1 MSIVVRRFRQQDAE
15 AVAALIRRNLLEV
28 NSRDYPSESIREM
41 ADSHDAQGVLRTA
54 SYAHMYVLTDGDEG
68 EIVGVGAISSF
79 WGSLTESILL
89 TIFVKPELHG
99 QGLGTRIVRTLESDE
114 LFLRAS
120 RIEIP
125 ASITGAPFY
134 EKMGYGYKN
143 GGVPDEEGFVR
154 MEKFR

>member
-1 MSIVVRRFRQQDAE
+1 MGIVVRRFRDADAE
-15 AVAALIRRNLLEV
+15 AVAALIQRNMLEV
-28 NSRDYPSESIREM
+28 NSRDYSPESIQAMVE
-41 ADSHDAQGVLRTA
+41 SHDAQGVLRTA

-99 QGLGTRIVRTLESDE
+99 QGLGTKIIQTLESDE

-120 RIEIP
+120 RVEIP
-125 ASITGAPFY
+125 ASITATHFY

-143 GGVPDEEGFVR
+143 GGIPDEEGFVR

>member
-1 MSIVVRRFRQQDAE
+1 MNATVRRFRQKDAE

-28 NSRDYPSESIREM
+28 NSRDYSPESIREITE
-41 ADSHDAQGVLRTA
+41 SHDAQGVLRTA
-54 SYAHMYVLTDGDEG
+54 SYAHMYVLTEGG

-79 WGSLTESILL
+79 WGSQTESILL

-99 QGLGTRIVRTLESDE
+99 QGLGTRIIRTLEGDE

-143 GGVPDEEGFVR
+143 GKAPDDEGFIR

>member
-1 MSIVVRRFRQQDAE
+1 MNATVRRFQQKDAE

-28 NSRDYPSESIREM
+28 NSRDYSPESIREI
-41 ADSHDAQGVLRTA
+41 AESHDAQGVLRTA
-54 SYAHMYVLTDGDEG
+54 SYAHMYVLTEG
-68 EIVGVGAISSF
+68 SEIVGVGAISSF
-79 WGSLTESILL
+79 WGSQTESILL

-99 QGLGTRIVRTLESDE
+99 QGLGTRIIRTLEGDE

-143 GGVPDEEGFVR
+143 GKAPDDEGFIR

>member
-1 MSIVVRRFRQQDAE
+1 MGIAVRRFRQEDAE
-15 AVAALIRRNLLEV
+15 AVAALIRRNMLEV
-28 NSRDYPSESIREM
+28 NSRDYSPESIQAMVE
-41 ADSHDAQGVLRTA
+41 SHDAQGVLRTA

-68 EIVGVGAISSF
+68 EIVGVGAISSY

-99 QGLGTRIVRTLESDE
+99 QGLGRRIIETLERDE

-143 GGVPDEEGFVR
+143 GRVLDDEGFIR

>member
-1 MSIVVRRFRQQDAE
+1 MNATVRRFQQKDAE

-28 NSRDYPSESIREM
+28 NSRDYSPESIREIVD
-41 ADSHDAQGVLRTA
+41 AHDAQGVLRTA
-54 SYAHMYVLTDGDEG
+54 SYAHMYVLTEGG

-79 WGSLTESILL
+79 WGSQTESILL

-99 QGLGTRIVRTLESDE
+99 QGLGTRIIRTLEGDE

-143 GGVPDEEGFVR
+143 GKAPDDEGFIR

>member
-1 MSIVVRRFRQQDAE
+1 MSITVRRFRQEDAE

-28 NSRDYPSESIREM
+28 NSRDYSPESIQAM
-41 ADSHDAQGVLRTA
+41 VASHDAQGVLRTA

-99 QGLGTRIVRTLESDE
+99 QGLGTKIIRTLESDE

-143 GGVPDEEGFVR
+143 GKVLDDEGFIR

>member
-1 MSIVVRRFRQQDAE
+1 MNVTVRRFRNEDAE
-15 AVAALIRRNLLEV
+15 AVVALIRRNLLEV
-28 NSRDYPSESIREM
+28 NIRDYLPGSIQAMVE
-41 ADSHDAQGVLRTA
+41 SHDAQCVLRTA

-68 EIVGVGAISSF
+68 EIVGCGAISSF

-89 TIFVKPELHG
+89 MIFVKPELHG
-99 QGLGTRIVRTLESDE
+99 QGLGTKIIRTLESDE
-114 LFLRAS
+114 FFLRAR

-125 ASITGAPFY
+125 ASITGTPFY

-143 GGVPDEEGFVR
+143 GRIPDEEGFVR

>member
-1 MSIVVRRFRQQDAE
+1 MDIVVRRFREEDAE
-15 AVAALIRRNLLEV
+15 AVAALIQRNMLEV
-28 NSRDYPSESIREM
+28 NSRDYSPESIQAMVE
-41 ADSHDAQGVLRTA
+41 SHDAQCVLRTA

-89 TIFVKPELHG
+89 TIFVKLELHG
-99 QGLGTRIVRTLESDE
+99 QGLGTKIIRTLESDE

-143 GGVPDEEGFVR
+143 GKVLDDEGFIR

>member
-1 MSIVVRRFRQQDAE
+1 MGITVRRFREEDAE
-15 AVAALIRRNLLEV
+15 AVAALIQRNMLEV
-28 NSRDYPSESIREM
+28 NSRDYSPESIQAMVE
-41 ADSHDAQGVLRTA
+41 SHDAQCVLRTA

-68 EIVGVGAISSF
+68 EIVGVGAISSY

-99 QGLGTRIVRTLESDE
+99 QGLGRRIIETLERDE

-120 RIEIP
+120 RVEIP
-125 ASITGAPFY
+125 ASITATPFY

-143 GGVPDEEGFVR
+143 GRVPDEEGFVR